1 MIDRPSDDAL
11 WRSVDRT
18 LRDVVLPQLADEW
31 ARRSVIGLIGL
42 AAYARARP
50 GDPDEPSRRALAAAL
65 DSLSTNRL
73 VQPHWPYASPFEAS
87 GAVLAAAVSD
97 TTDDGAAA
105 EARSVLRPLLVQ
117 QLETE
122 LAGDMVLAEP
132 FRGRLPDA

>member
-1 MIDRPSDDAL
+1 MIGRPSDDAL

-18 LRDVVLPQLADEW
+18 LRDVVLPQLDDEW

-65 DSLSTNRL
+65 DSLSANRL
-73 VQPHWPYASPFEAS
+73 VQPHWPSASPFKAA